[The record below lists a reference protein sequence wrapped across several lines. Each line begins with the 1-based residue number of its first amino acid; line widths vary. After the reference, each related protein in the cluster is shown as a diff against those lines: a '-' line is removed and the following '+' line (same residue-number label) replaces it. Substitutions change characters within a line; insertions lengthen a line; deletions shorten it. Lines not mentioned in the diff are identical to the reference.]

1 MVGAAREMR
10 IKAVIHINFSSETL
24 LKAVLEALKP
34 ETEAMPSRRCRTRIH
49 GDEKR
54 LSLILE
60 ASDTSALRASLNSYL
75 RWIQMMK
82 AALAS
87 VELTDSRIE
96 H

>member
-1 MVGAAREMR
+1 MVGGDLEMQ
-10 IKAVIHINFSSETL
+10 IKAVIHLDFSSETL

-34 ETEAMPSRRCRTRIH
+34 ETEAMPSRRCRTRIQ
-49 GDEKR
+49 GEGKR

-87 VELTDSRIE
+87 LELINSKVE

>member
-1 MVGAAREMR
+1 MR
-10 IKAVIHINFSSETL
+10 IKAVIHLDFSSETL

-34 ETEAMPSRRCRTRIH
+34 ETEGLPSRRCRARIH
-49 GDEKR
+49 GEGNR

-82 AALAS
+82 TALES
-87 VELTDSRIE
+87 VERIGSRGE
-96 H
+96 R